1 MTILYSLG
9 ELDFEWD
16 PTKAE
21 SNEKKYGVTFK
32 EAAEVFL
39 DPLGVIG
46 DASKEDETRFFV
58 LGISLKT
65 RLLLVI
71 HIERGERTRI
81 ISARNATKAEQRL
94 YQDEQF

>member
-1 MTILYSLG
+1 M
-9 ELDFEWD
+9 
-16 PTKAE
+16 
-21 SNEKKYGVTFK
+21 
-32 EAAEVFL
+32 
-39 DPLGVIG
+39 G